1 MVRSR
6 VLSILL
12 THILRDKIPDTRI
25 NVILLVADKIFA
37 WAASVAT
44 IANSNIITNFAFV
57 NKKERKYLYQ
67 FEICAIML
75 AED

>member
-37 WAASVAT
+37 WAASVTT
-44 IANSNIITNFAFV
+44 IANSNIIINLIFV
-57 NKKERKYLYQ
+57 KKIIFLDKPYKCMYNNNCL
-67 FEICAIML
+67 
-75 AED
+75 